1 MPLHHRKQL
10 RLHSHDYAAPG
21 DYFITANA
29 HRRQHLFAFDSA
41 HGIQLTPTG
50 HIIQRT
56 WDGLPHH
63 YHGIEFDAIVIM
75 PNHIHCII
83 RITTHLSQWNHTL
96 FDVIGSLK
104 SLPRAKSISS
114 ATHQVPRC
122 GNEVIMTVSGASQRI
137 WTDSAYTW
145 HKTPS
150 GGINAIGQI
159 HDGIHSI
166 FRQSTHPWGWGG
178 DWGW

>member
-41 HGIQLTPTG
+41 HGIQLTPAG

-75 PNHIHCII
+75 PDHIHCII

-104 SLPRAKSISS
+104 SFAAREINILRHTPGAHVWQRSYYDRIGRAPADLDGFRIYM
-114 ATHQVPRC
+114 AQNPIRWHQRHWP
-122 GNEVIMTVSGASQRI
+122 NS
-137 WTDSAYTW
+137 
-145 HKTPS
+145 
-150 GGINAIGQI
+150 
-159 HDGIHSI
+159 
-166 FRQSTHPWGWGG
+166 
-178 DWGW
+178 